1 MGNRVTGDPDL
12 RLLGLSPGPGLGF
25 FSHLL
30 FPNLLKPEL
39 ILTLLFRPDFRCK
52 IEKSGFVTLIIKIA
66 RICLFLNYKSNFAI
80 NYQQN

>member
-39 ILTLLFRPDFRCK
+39 ILTLLFRSDLRCK
-52 IEKSGFVTLIIKIA
+52 IEKSGFVTRSDPIFIQ
-66 RICLFLNYKSNFAI
+66 LNYFTSV
-80 NYQQN
+80 